1 MRYEVGRLLL
11 LPLVSSLM
19 AVVFLLSSCTQ
30 PPPKPHEQTVIW
42 DHAGSW
48 SGRGNLETNSFPAS
62 SGYLRFTWETSNET
76 KPGEGR
82 FKLILGSS
90 ISGRLIQVVVDSQG
104 ATRDVSYVS
113 EEPRTFYLKVES
125 ANEDWKVT
133 VDEGFPATIEPK
145 R

>member
-1 MRYEVGRLLL
+1 
-11 LPLVSSLM
+11 
-19 AVVFLLSSCTQ
+19 
-30 PPPKPHEQTVIW
+30 
-42 DHAGSW
+42 
-48 SGRGNLETNSFPAS
+48 LETNSFPSS

-104 ATRDVSYVS
+104 ASRDVSYVS

-133 VDEGFPATIEPK
+133 VDEGFSATIEPK
-145 R
+145 H